1 MDSHLEK
8 QFRERT
14 VELGN
19 SGDPSALPELS
30 ELLRSP
36 ADYKIGMLKKQ

>member
-8 QFRERT
+8 QFRERA
-14 VELGN
+14 VGN